1 MKLLVTGGTGFLGAH
16 LAHRL
21 QALGH
26 EVTAIGRNQAKG
38 AALAARGIRFVAADL
53 ADAAAIKAAC
63 QGQEAVFHAGALSA
77 PWGAPAAFYAANVLG
92 TRHIVDGCL
101 QHGVSRLLHLST
113 PSIYN
118 DYREHLQVREDA
130 PLPARAV
137 NEYART
143 KRLAES
149 EVQRGF
155 AAGLPVVTIR
165 PRAIFGLGD
174 QALLPRLIEANRR
187 GRVPLI
193 NGGRA
198 LIDLSYVDN
207 VVDALLL
214 GLTAPERC
222 LGRAYN
228 ITNGE
233 PMALHLLLTRL
244 FERLG
249 EPLRTINLPWR
260 VAWGIA
266 TALEAVCRLLPGQPE
281 PPLTRFAVGSI
292 GLSQTL
298 DIAAARAELGYA
310 PRISVMEGI
319 ERFAQSYRGVRP

>member
-21 QALGH
+21 QELGH

-38 AALAARGIRFVAADL
+38 EALTRRGIRFIAADL
-53 ADAAAIKAAC
+53 ADEAAIKAAC
-63 QGQEAVFHAGALSA
+63 QGQEAIFHTGALSS

-101 QHGVSRLLHLST
+101 QHGVSRLVHVST

-118 DYREHLQVREDA
+118 SYTDHLNVREDA
-130 PLPARAV
+130 PLPAKPV

-143 KRLAES
+143 KLLAEG

-155 AAGLPVVTIR
+155 AAGLPSVTIR
-165 PRAIFGLGD
+165 PRAIFGPGD
-174 QALLPRLIEANRR
+174 QAILPRLIQVARR

-198 LIDLSYVDN
+198 LIDLSYVEN

-214 GLTAPERC
+214 GLTAPAPC
-222 LGRAYN
+222 LGQAYN

-233 PMALHLLLTRL
+233 PMELRLLLTAL
-244 FERLG
+244 FEH
-249 EPLRTINLPWR
+249 LRMDVKLVGLPWGA
-260 VAWGIA
+260 AWAIA
-266 TALEAVCRLLPGQPE
+266 SMLEAVCRRLPGQPE
-281 PPLTRFAVGSI
+281 PPLTRFTVGSI

-298 DIAAARAELGYA
+298 DITAARLELGYS
-310 PRISVMEGI
+310 PRVSVMEGI
-319 ERFAQSYRGVRP
+319 ERFARAYRGEQA

>member
-1 MKLLVTGGTGFLGAH
+1 MKLLVTGGTGFLGTH

-21 QALGH
+21 QEMGH
-26 EVTAIGRNQAKG
+26 EVTAIGRNRAKG
-38 AALAARGIRFVAADL
+38 EALAKRGIRFLAADL
-53 ADAAAIKAAC
+53 ADEGAIKAAC
-63 QGQEAVFHAGALSA
+63 QGQEAVFHTGALSS
-77 PWGAPAAFYAANVLG
+77 PWGAPAAFHAANVLG

-101 QHGVSRLLHLST
+101 QHGVSRLIHVST

-118 DYREHLQVREDA
+118 SYQDHLGVREDA
-130 PLPARAV
+130 PLPPRPV

-143 KRLAES
+143 KLLAEA

-155 AAGLPVVTIR
+155 AAGLPVVTLR
-165 PRAIFGLGD
+165 PRAIFGPGD
-174 QALLPRLIEANRR
+174 QAILPRLIQVAKR
-187 GRVPLI
+187 GRMPLI

-198 LIDLSYVDN
+198 LIDLSYVEN

-233 PMALHLLLTRL
+233 PMELRVLLTTL

-249 EPLRTINLPWR
+249 MQVKLIELPWGL
-260 VAWGIA
+260 AWGIA
-266 TALEAVCRLLPGQPE
+266 STLEAVYRLLPGQPE
-281 PPLTRFAVGSI
+281 PPLTRFAIGSI

-298 DIAAARAELGYA
+298 DISAARLELGYT
-310 PRISVMEGI
+310 PRINVMEGI
-319 ERFAQSYRGVRP
+319 EQFAAAYRREQA

>member
-1 MKLLVTGGTGFLGAH
+1 MKLLVTGGTGFLGTH

-21 QALGH
+21 QELGH
-26 EVTAIGRNQAKG
+26 EVTAIGRNRAKG
-38 AALAARGIRFVAADL
+38 EALAKRGITFIAADL
-53 ADAAAIKAAC
+53 ADEAAIKAAC
-63 QGQEAVFHAGALSA
+63 RGQEAVFHTGALSS

-92 TRHIVDGCL
+92 TRHIVDGCR
-101 QHGVSRLLHLST
+101 QHRVSRLVHVST

-118 DYREHLQVREDA
+118 DYREHFQIREDSA
-130 PLPARAV
+130 LPAQAV

-143 KRLAES
+143 KLLAER
-149 EVQRGF
+149 EIERGF

-165 PRAIFGLGD
+165 PRAIFGPGD
-174 QALLPRLIEANRR
+174 QAILPRLIHVARR

-198 LIDLSYVDN
+198 LIDLSYVEN

-214 GLTAPERC
+214 GLTAPERS

-233 PMALHLLLTRL
+233 PLELRTLLTTL

-249 EPLRTINLPWR
+249 EPLRTIQLPWAL
-260 VAWGIA
+260 AWGIA
-266 TALEAVCRLLPGQPE
+266 SALEAVCRTLPGQPE

-298 DIAAARAELGYA
+298 DITAARTELGYV

-319 ERFAQSYRGVRP
+319 ERFADSYREVRR